1 MLTNNSPTIPVGA
14 RGAAAHGD
22 RVVVK
27 IGTSSLVDGGR
38 LNQAKLDRLCQL
50 VHSGLASG
58 LRPVLVTSG
67 AIALGRT
74 RHPALA
80 VAGEVA
86 QRVAGALGQSRL
98 YGAIQAAF
106 ADRGLRTG
114 QLLLTPRDLI
124 EAGQDG
130 GVRHTLEAMLALGM
144 IPVVNENDVL
154 GPGNNDVLAALLACH
169 LQAGLLLLLTDVPGL
184 YDSNPLLTEDARHI
198 GEVHSLTPALEELA
212 GGSIGDGTGGMRTK
226 LGACWIATFSGVR
239 AVIADCA
246 DPGVLLAAH
255 RGDRIGTVF
264 HPRAVS
270 DATPGIGTLW
280 RAFRTPPAGSVHC
293 DAAGQTVVERGETL
307 YHHHVASAHGEF
319 RTGDVVDIRGADGRP
334 IARGAARCA
343 TGPGCVPG
351 LPIVASGDYVR
362 IVNDQEEV
370 HRVSVSQ
377 PRARVVSTEWFPGV
391 RAGFHRRRG
400 EGSAGAGRP

>member
-1 MLTNNSPTIPVGA
+1 MLTNNSPAIPVGA
-14 RGAAAHGD
+14 RGVIATGD

-38 LNQAKLDRLCQL
+38 LNQAKLDRLCETI
-50 VHSGLASG
+50 HSGLVSG

-74 RHPALA
+74 RHPALGSA
-80 VAGEVA
+80 DEVA
-86 QRVAGALGQSRL
+86 QRVAGTLGQSRL

-106 ADRGLRTG
+106 ADRGLQTG
-114 QLLLTPRDLI
+114 QLLLTPRDLVDP
-124 EAGQDG
+124 GQDG

-144 IPVVNENDVL
+144 IPVVNENDAL
-154 GPGNNDVLAALLACH
+154 GPGNNDVLAALLGSH
-169 LQAGLLLLLTDVPGL
+169 LRAGLLLLLTDVPGL
-184 YDSNPLLTEDARHI
+184 YDSNPLLTEGARHI

-212 GGSIGDGTGGMRTK
+212 GGSIGDGGTGGMRTK

-246 DPGVLLAAH
+246 DPAVLVAAY
-255 RGDRIGTVF
+255 RGDRVGTVF

-280 RAFRTPPAGSVHC
+280 RAFRSPPVGSVHC
-293 DAAGQTVVERGETL
+293 GPAGQAVVERGETV
-307 YHHHVASAHGEF
+307 YHHHVASAHDEF
-319 RTGDVVDIRGADGRP
+319 RTGDVVDILGADGRP
-334 IARGAARCA
+334 IARGAARCG
-343 TGPGCVPG
+343 TEPGCSPG
-351 LPIVASGDYVR
+351 SPIVASGDYVR

-370 HRVSVSQ
+370 HRVSVS
-377 PRARVVSTEWFPGV
+377 
-391 RAGFHRRRG
+391 
-400 EGSAGAGRP
+400 